1 MTQTSLAQDGASPQ
15 QPPIPPSGDRLSRS
29 TKLVYGLG
37 SFNHMWGEWLY
48 NSMVWPVFNIFL
60 HVNPTLI
67 SNALLLNRVFDAI
80 TDPLF
85 GWMSDNARSKWGRR
99 RPFILIG
106 SILMGL
112 WLPVLFLVQPG
123 WGQTAY
129 FWFILG
135 SLAVYTT
142 FFSCFNMPYQSLGWE
157 MTPDYRERTSVFS
170 HKAVVQKIPELAMF
184 FAAAFMTL
192 SWFNDASGQPNIL
205 RGAQTYA
212 IILGLI
218 IIAIGVVLFLFLRE
232 RYYDRVVRGKQ
243 DRVKMAESIWQTLKC
258 RPFRAQLAMVFAYGV
273 CTSIVGLLG
282 YYATIYYVCRGDVAL
297 GSKWNFVMGITG
309 MVFGLAGVPFW
320 SWLAGRHGK
329 KAALFAVQILAIF
342 IFISTWW
349 LYTPEI
355 QWLQVL
361 ATGSIAFIGAGFWM
375 IDGSI
380 GGDVI
385 DYDELQTG
393 KRREGAFQASRSWI
407 LKLGFALAAWGQ
419 GYLLNATGF
428 DASLGGAQS
437 EHALT
442 MIRLGLAVVPV
453 VGLLIAMFFLA
464 RFPLTQ
470 ERMAEIRQRLEENRG
485 TV

>member
-1 MTQTSLAQDGASPQ
+1 MTQISPAPDGASSGTAT
-15 QPPIPPSGDRLSRS
+15 PSSDRLPRS

-37 SFNHMWGEWLY
+37 SVNHMWGEWLY

-67 SNALLLNRVFDAI
+67 SNALLLNRVFDAV

-85 GWMSDNARSKWGRR
+85 GWLSDNTRSKWGRR

-112 WLPVLFLVQPG
+112 WLPVLFLAQPG

-135 SLAVYTT
+135 TLAVYTT

-157 MTPDYRERTSVFS
+157 MTPDSRERTSIFS
-170 HKAVVQKIPELAMF
+170 HKAVVQKAPELAMF

-192 SWFNDASGQPNIL
+192 SLFNDATGQPNIL
-205 RGAQTYA
+205 KGARTYGL
-212 IILGLI
+212 ILG
-218 IIAIGVVLFLFLRE
+218 AIMIVVGIVLFLFLRE
-232 RYYDRVVRGKQ
+232 RYYEKVVGKQ
-243 DRVKMAESIWQTLKC
+243 EKVKIAESIWRTLKC

-282 YYATIYYVCRGDVAL
+282 YYATIYYVCRGDVAV
-297 GSKWNFVMGITG
+297 GSRWNFVMGITG
-309 MVFGLAGVPFW
+309 MVFGLLGVPFW
-320 SWLAGRHGK
+320 SWLAGRFGK
-329 KAALFAVQILAIF
+329 KAALFFVQGIAIF
-342 IFISTWW
+342 VFISTWW

-361 ATGSIAFIGAGFWM
+361 ATGLIAFIGAGFWM

-385 DYDELQTG
+385 DYDELESG

-407 LKLGFALAAWGQ
+407 LKFGFAIAAWGQ
-419 GYLLNATGF
+419 GYLLDATGF
-428 DASLGGAQS
+428 DASLGGNQS
-437 EHALT
+437 EHAIF
-442 MIRLGLAVVPV
+442 MIRLGLAGVPV
-453 VGLLIAMFFLA
+453 IGLLIAMFFLA

-470 ERMAEIRQRLEENRG
+470 AKMHDIRVQLEARRG